1 MHCGGVRLMKCFKF
15 KTFSER
21 WCSNED
27 GALAG
32 LTLALGTS
40 DGTFLSTKLCSN
52 NRSCQPRSPPWPR
65 WPWPRC
71 LPQCSSWCSPSPTPW
86 STWPQ
91 LNQYQLCYPQRWEYI
106 SVSQW
111 CSISQLFWLLW
122 WTICVKDVTTCKEWQ
137 PCQEPTSEE
146 GVLED
151 AVLEHMV
158 SSIS

>member
-21 WCSNED
+21 WCRSED

-71 LPQCSSWCSPSPTPW
+71 LPRCSSWCSPSPTPW